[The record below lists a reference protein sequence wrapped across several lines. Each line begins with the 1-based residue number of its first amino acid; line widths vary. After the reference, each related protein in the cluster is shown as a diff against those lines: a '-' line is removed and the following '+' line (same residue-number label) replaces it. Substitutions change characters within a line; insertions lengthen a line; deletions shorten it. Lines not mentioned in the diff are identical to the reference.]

1 MEEKL
6 YKINIGIE
14 ETDEEMEGLCKKIEE
29 KLMEGKQKNKLK
41 LILEILDNIEEKNF
55 TNMIEDEKMETY
67 LKINRSLENKELKRQ
82 NKILE
87 EKLKGKDDVLLDIL
101 KNSKGLQS
109 AANKGKEGEL
119 DIVEYLNETYEDIKI
134 VDNSKKTGEG
144 DIWVTF
150 PKYNCRMLIESKNKK
165 TNTKED
171 VEKYIKDSIE
181 NNRDGRIDCSLY
193 ISYEDAS
200 IPEKGKIYFETIED
214 IHLGYISGV
223 KNDSSKIKVM
233 ITTLIYFTKIV
244 KQKEV
249 KHGDIYN
256 QLNEQLVRLSKYYK
270 EITKEER
277 IWKDMKGLISR
288 SLKSINLFKNM
299 IEEDTN
305 RLYKYLQENEILLKE
320 IIQNSMKTELSEKIL
335 IKETMIEYYKKHKK
349 MATREVLLKKGFKAH
364 NIQEYGGIKALQESI
379 KPELKII

>member
-1 MEEKL
+1 MEEKV

-14 ETDEEMEGLCKKIEE
+14 ETDEEIEKLCREIND
-29 KLMEGKQKNKLK
+29 KLMEGNPKNKLK
-41 LILEILDNIEEKNF
+41 LMLEIFKNIEETNYKNL
-55 TNMIEDEKMETY
+55 IEDEKIETY
-67 LKINRSLENKELKRQ
+67 MKIKDSIEKKELKEK
-82 NKILE
+82 NKKMEDTMLE
-87 EKLKGKDDVLLDIL
+87 VLK
-101 KNSKGLQS
+101 SSRGLQS

-119 DIVEYLNETYEDIKI
+119 DIVKYLNETYEDIKI

-165 TNTKED
+165 SNTKED

-214 IHLGYISGV
+214 LHLGYISGV

-256 QLNEQLVRLSKYYK
+256 KLNDQLVRLSKYHTQ
-270 EITKEER
+270 IIKEER
-277 IWKDMKGLISR
+277 IWKEMKGLISR
-288 SLKSINLFKNM
+288 SLKSINEFKIM
-299 IEEDTN
+299 IEEDSN
-305 RLYKYLQENEILLKE
+305 RLYKYLQDNEILLKE
-320 IIQNSMKTELSEKIL
+320 ILQNSMKTELVEKIL

-379 KPELKII
+379 KYEIKII